1 MNYLKNLLFAF
12 CLVSACGLATAVSA
26 QISSDVTLQADI
38 PYTFA
43 VGNTRLPAGKYT
55 VKVADDENL
64 NLMEIRSAD
73 GRTSVFFETVTAVS
87 KESHQK
93 TELVFD
99 KIGDEYF
106 LSQVWLE
113 GNRSGNQL
121 SESKIQQNAKAGD
134 ESSAEK
140 RSVIGELGRTIKS
153 VGKKLH

>member
-1 MNYLKNLLFAF
+1 MNYLKNLFFAF
-12 CLVSACGLATAVSA
+12 CLVSGCGLATAA
-26 QISSDVTLQADI
+26 NGQIRSDVTLQANI

-55 VKVADDENL
+55 FKVADDKDL

-73 GRTSVFFETVTAVS
+73 GRTSVYFETTATVS
-87 KESHQK
+87 NEIPEK

-121 SESKIQQNAKAGD
+121 LESKIQQHAKAGD
-134 ESSAEK
+134 QPSSEK
-140 RSVIGELGRTIKS
+140 RSVAGGIARTIKS
-153 VGKKLH
+153 VGKKLR